1 MALKEKMEKLI
12 SSIEIQD
19 KINKIAQM
27 INNDYNFKTPLL
39 ICVLKGACVFFIDLI
54 RQLIV
59 DIQIDFIELSSYGQN
74 IETSKKVKIRK
85 WLSLDIRNRD
95 IIIVEDIVDTGITCN
110 FLIEK
115 LKNDKPKSIK
125 LCTLINKPSKRIRE
139 VKIDYIGFDVPD
151 KFIIGYGLDLNE
163 KYRNLKD
170 IYYLID

>member
-12 SSIEIQD
+12 SSLEIQD
-19 KINKIAQM
+19 KINNIAQM
-27 INNDYNFKTPLL
+27 INNDYKFKIPLL

-59 DIQIDFIELSSYGQN
+59 DIHIDFIELSSYGQK
-74 IETSKKVKIRK
+74 IETSKKVNIMK

-95 IIIVEDIVDTGITCN
+95 IIIVEDIIDTGITCK

-115 LKNDKPKSIK
+115 LKKNNPKSIK
-125 LCTLINKPSKRIRE
+125 LCTLINKPSKRIKE
-139 VKIDYIGFDVPD
+139 VKIDYKGFDVPN
-151 KFIIGYGLDLNE
+151 KFIVGYGLDLNE
-163 KYRNLKD
+163 KYRNLED